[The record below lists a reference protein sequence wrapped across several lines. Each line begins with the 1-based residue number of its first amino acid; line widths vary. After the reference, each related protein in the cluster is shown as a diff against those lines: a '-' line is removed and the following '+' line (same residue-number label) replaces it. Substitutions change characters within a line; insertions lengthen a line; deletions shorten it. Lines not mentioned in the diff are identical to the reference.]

1 MRPSRIPLPA
11 PLRSTPVTASHR
23 YYERSDSCA
32 GGSSAPREHEHRP
45 DPAQVSLRPVPCRHD
60 HSVST
65 HQTCPGIA
73 FTRYPSADTGS
84 PPDRWVEISPV
95 PGRLIAHVRP
105 YRVRYPTD
113 WSLPVDCS
121 PPRLAATQLSLGTGR
136 RAYTRR
142 GLSPLCHGTIAG
154 APGDPGHRPAPGGS
168 QDPEN
173 KQRLKLPLFVFRD
186 LVALLLARSASRRNG
201 TSSRVLTC
209 LLRALGALCANLVVT
224 SNVRRPNADHSR
236 FPHDLLNDA
245 DKSR

>member
-1 MRPSRIPLPA
+1 MAVMRPSRIPLPA

-154 APGDPGHRPAPGGS
+154 APGHSRFARAGGARDPR
-168 QDPEN
+168 N
-173 KQRLKLPLFVFRD
+173 KQREFQGAACFWD
-186 LVALLLARSASRRNG
+186 LVTLMAPAGWLPAGAAGRAVRQPFSAISAS
-201 TSSRVLTC
+201 
-209 LLRALGALCANLVVT
+209 
-224 SNVRRPNADHSR
+224 
-236 FPHDLLNDA
+236 
-245 DKSR
+245 